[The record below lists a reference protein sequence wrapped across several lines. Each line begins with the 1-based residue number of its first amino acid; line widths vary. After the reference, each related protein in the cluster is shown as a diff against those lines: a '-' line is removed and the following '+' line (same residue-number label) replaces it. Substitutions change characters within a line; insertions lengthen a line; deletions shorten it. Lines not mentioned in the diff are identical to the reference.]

1 MTMPRSEDELAQ
13 ALAQSEAWMDA
24 VNPDEVPADA
34 VDDRKDLRQIGA
46 ALIAIEA
53 AEQALVS
60 AVANAR
66 ANKRSWTDIANILGV
81 SRQAARQRFDDR
93 VAESY
98 PEASV
103 RLWIGTP
110 SLIEPSFEPGR
121 CLALLAFLS
130 SDSRLSTIS
139 KCRRELY
146 EALGLSH
153 EGESDQLADLVKAA
167 QEEHRRG

>member
-1 MTMPRSEDELAQ
+1 MPRSEKELAE

-66 ANKRSWTDIANILGV
+66 ANKRSWTDIANVLGV

-93 VAESY
+93 VADTNVDVSVHVVAGRSSESGQDSGLV
-98 PEASV
+98 AIQLKHAALV
-103 RLWIGTP
+103 RGFWVDLP
-110 SLIEPSFEPGR
+110 LVDPP
-121 CLALLAFLS
+121 LP
-130 SDSRLSTIS
+130 DN
-139 KCRRELY
+139 ELT
-146 EALGLSH
+146 E
-153 EGESDQLADLVKAA
+153 LADLAKAA
-167 QEEHRRG
+167 QEEGKRD